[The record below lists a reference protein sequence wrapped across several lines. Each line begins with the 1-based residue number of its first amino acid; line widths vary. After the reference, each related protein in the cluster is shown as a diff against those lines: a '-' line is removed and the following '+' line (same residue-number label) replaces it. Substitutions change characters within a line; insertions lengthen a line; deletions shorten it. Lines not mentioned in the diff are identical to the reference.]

1 MIRPIASA
9 LLMSFLA
16 FTPVVFAA
24 PDTNPAN
31 LPAGEYVLDKT
42 HASVTAKVLHQGFSL
57 YVFRFDRFDA
67 NFGYD
72 PKNPEASKVQV
83 TIDTTSMNTGLEY
96 ADKKFPVEFIKA
108 DKFPKA
114 TFTSTAI
121 KITSENKGTM
131 TGNLTLAGVTK
142 PVTLDVM
149 FYGSGKGHKGE
160 MRTGFAAK
168 TTIKRSEF
176 GVDKYVPSIGD
187 DVALEIEVE
196 FTKGA
201 AKEHDH
207 KAH

>member
-1 MIRPIASA
+1 MLRSLSSVLLVSLLA
-9 LLMSFLA
+9 L
-16 FTPVVFAA
+16 TPAAFAA

-31 LPAGEYVLDKT
+31 LPAGEYVLEKT
-42 HASVTAKVLHQGFSL
+42 HASVTAKVMHQGFSL
-57 YVFRFDRFDA
+57 YVFRFDKFDA

-83 TIDTTSMNTGLEY
+83 TIDTTSMNTGLAA

-108 DKFPKA
+108 DKFPQA

-121 KITSENKGTM
+121 KKTTDNKGTM

-149 FYGSGKGHKGE
+149 FYGSGKGMMGE
-160 MRTGFAAK
+160 TRTGFAAT

-176 GVDKYVPSIGD
+176 GADRYVPMIGD

-196 FTKGA
+196 FTK
-201 AKEHDH
+201 K
-207 KAH
+207 